1 MTSHRPDPRLA
12 RLMEIAGLLRDRQL
26 AELSAV
32 DARLAALDRHLAAL
46 VPALPD
52 TQDLTEAAVA
62 QRHAVWAEGQRRRIE
77 AQRPPLVAARDEAAD
92 KARLALSRAEVL
104 EKIAARARERARG
117 QAS

>member
-1 MTSHRPDPRLA
+1 MSGPRPDPRLV
-12 RLMEIAGLLRDRQL
+12 RLIEIAGLLRDRHL
-26 AELSAV
+26 AELSAA
-32 DARLAALDRHLAAL
+32 DARLSALDRHLAAL

-77 AQRPPLVAARDEAAD
+77 AERPPLVAAREEAAD

-104 EKIAARARERARG
+104 ERIAARARG